1 MIFNEKKMQQ
11 LTTLNKPSQA
21 EESPVCKNSVII
33 AEIKTSDALD
43 NALYAKTLEQDV
55 ELCFVLG
62 YN

>member
-1 MIFNEKKMQQ
+1 MQQ